1 MNSPTVVSS
10 SDPANAAEPAVPLA
24 AGTRDRGPDVAPH
37 RSVALRLVGAA
48 GRSLVAVGALV
59 LLFVAYQLF
68 GTNLVEARNQN
79 ALREQFERQ
88 LVEPGPPP
96 APVGGSEAP
105 VTVPPPA
112 PGDAI
117 GRMEI
122 PRIGVDRILVEGI
135 SAEDLKKGPGHYP
148 DAPMPGGQGNM
159 AIAGHRTTY
168 GAPFYRLDELV
179 VGDPIIVSSP
189 QGQFRYE
196 VTESLVVEPD
206 RVDVVAPTP
215 DARLTLVTCTPRFS
229 ARQRLIVVA
238 ALVDE
243 PLSSAGPPLP
253 SAKPGAVV
261 HDQKASL
268 LTGDLSAEEASAG
281 PAVAWG
287 IAAGAVALVIWL
299 VGRRWR
305 RWPAYLLGAP
315 AFLVVLAAF
324 FESLSRLMPS
334 SL

>member
-1 MNSPTVVSS
+1 M
-10 SDPANAAEPAVPLA
+10 
-24 AGTRDRGPDVAPH
+24 
-37 RSVALRLVGAA
+37 ALRLVGAA
-48 GRSLVAVGALV
+48 GRLLIAAGGLL

-88 LVEPGPPP
+88 LVEAEPPP
-96 APVGGSEAP
+96 VPSGGSEAP

-112 PGDAI
+112 PGDPI

-135 SAEDLKKGPGHYP
+135 SVEDLKKGPGHYP
-148 DAPMPGGQGNM
+148 DAPMPGGQGNV

-196 VTESLVVEPD
+196 VSESLVVEPD

-238 ALVDE
+238 ALVGE
-243 PLSSAGPPLP
+243 PLSPPGPPLP
-253 SAKPGAVV
+253 SATPGAVGP
-261 HDQKASL
+261 DQEASR
-268 LTGDLSAEEASAG
+268 LTGDLAAEEASAG

-287 IAAGAVALVIWL
+287 LAAGAVALLVWL

-315 AFLVVLAAF
+315 AFLVVLAMF
-324 FESLSRLMPS
+324 FESLSRLLPA